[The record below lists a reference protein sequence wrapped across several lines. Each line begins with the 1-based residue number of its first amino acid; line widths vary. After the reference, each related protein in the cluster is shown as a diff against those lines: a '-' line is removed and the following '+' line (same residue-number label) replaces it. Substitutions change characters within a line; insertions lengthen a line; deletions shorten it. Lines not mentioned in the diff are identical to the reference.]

1 MFVQGHFSMLALHS
15 RAWKSANFIR
25 GGGRHASAETD
36 EAADPCGASATLSWL
51 LLERKG
57 AVLTRP
63 VPPAAVA
70 AFAAVPVS

>member
-15 RAWKSANFIR
+15 RAWKSAHFIR
-25 GGGRHASAETD
+25 GGKARFGRAD
-36 EAADPCGASATLSWL
+36 EAADPSGASATLSWL

-63 VPPAAVA
+63 V
-70 AFAAVPVS
+70 SS